1 MLSEN
6 ENVFWYVLFATKGK
20 AAKIN
25 DFLTKSNFE
34 CFFPLGYK
42 EQRVRNSERTKPA
55 LQPLIENLV
64 FVKSSKKRLTPI
76 LREVKERFNI
86 TDDLYYRYREEK
98 KRIII
103 VVPEKQMQNFIA
115 VAGCNKE
122 RIIYLSNEEVD
133 FEKGTRV
140 RIIGGIFAGVEG
152 MFMNIKRSNRVVVSL
167 PNFLSV
173 ATAFIPTRFILPLE

>member
-6 ENVFWYVLFATKGK
+6 ENVWYVLFAVNRK

-42 EQRVRNSERTKPA
+42 EQRVRNSERTKPT

-64 FVKSSKKRLTPI
+64 FVKSSKERLTPI
-76 LREVKERFNI
+76 LREIKERFNI
-86 TDDLYYRYREEK
+86 IGDLYYRYREEK

-103 VVPEKQMQNFIA
+103 VVSEKKMRDFIA
-115 VAGCNKE
+115 IAGCTQE
-122 RIIYLSNEEVD
+122 HIIYFFNDDVN

-140 RIIGGIFAGVEG
+140 RIIGGTFVGIEGIFLK
-152 MFMNIKRSNRVVVSL
+152 IKGINRVIVSL
-167 PNFLSV
+167 PNLLSV
-173 ATAFIPTRFILPLE
+173 ATAFIPTRFIVPLE